1 MKNEEQRF
9 EDAFDQIMR
18 WYKDESGRIQ
28 LSPSLEGRRKRWL
41 SAREWMLTYKPLTDT
56 GVVNFLMQHHGVSEP
71 QAWRD
76 VRDTKRFFASMEKAN
91 REFERIM
98 LVANIKDLRTK
109 AESLGQFKVAAQCD
123 ATLAKMGQFDKPDES
138 DDQATGKNIE
148 LLVGFNPKL
157 VGAKEIPNLLEQVQ
171 KFIGDKAA
179 RELMLDNADFIDA
192 NGNRLS

>member
-28 LSPSLEGRRKRWL
+28 LSPSLEGRRQRWL

-56 GVVNFLMQHHGVSEP
+56 GVVNFLVQHHGVSEP

-109 AESLGQFKVAAQCD
+109 AESKGQFKVAAQCD
-123 ATLAKMGQFDKPDES
+123 ATLAKMGQFDKPDET
-138 DDQATGKNIE
+138 DEQATGKHIE